1 MQIVTRLTLM
11 AFSPRSW
18 AMQPELKL
26 AERGECRLKNELPSC
41 SSVLGFA

>member
-11 AFSPRSW
+11 AFAPRSW
-18 AMQPELKL
+18 AMQPELKP
-26 AERGECRLKNELPSC
+26 AEQDEFRLKNELPSC

>member
-11 AFSPRSW
+11 AFAPRSW
-18 AMQPELKL
+18 AMQPELKP
-26 AERGECRLKNELPSC
+26 AEQDECRLKNELPSC